1 VDRIERLAPAACRAN
16 DSIGV
21 GSPDEWFR
29 VGVVIGEV
37 AVDRGLQVG
46 EGLDN
51 HVAGGGGW
59 RRNLQP
65 HCGRDAEAGVK
76 WKVQRGW
83 RASQALTLGCHNSV
97 GLQWAELQSGVAVSR
112 LAKLRTSN
120 PGRGPHSIIGPIAVK
135 DAEPGDV
142 VEIRLI
148 PHSPDEAAILS
159 ALTDVQG

>member
-1 VDRIERLAPAACRAN
+1 
-16 DSIGV
+16 
-21 GSPDEWFR
+21 
-29 VGVVIGEV
+29 
-37 AVDRGLQVG
+37 
-46 EGLDN
+46 
-51 HVAGGGGW
+51 
-59 RRNLQP
+59 
-65 HCGRDAEAGVK
+65 
-76 WKVQRGW
+76 
-83 RASQALTLGCHNSV
+83 LGCHNSV